1 MHVSQLSQL
10 RRCKSWPQSQL
21 AKAGMP
27 QKACIMVQGLIDA
40 HVHLLGGGQTLSW
53 VDLRHADSR
62 AAVAEAVKAG
72 VGQ

>member
-1 MHVSQLSQL
+1 MV
-10 RRCKSWPQSQL
+10 PQP
-21 AKAGMP
+21 AG
-27 QKACIMVQGLIDA
+27 KRWANASHTKHTFWVHGLVDA

-62 AAVAEAVKAG
+62 AAVAEAVKAA